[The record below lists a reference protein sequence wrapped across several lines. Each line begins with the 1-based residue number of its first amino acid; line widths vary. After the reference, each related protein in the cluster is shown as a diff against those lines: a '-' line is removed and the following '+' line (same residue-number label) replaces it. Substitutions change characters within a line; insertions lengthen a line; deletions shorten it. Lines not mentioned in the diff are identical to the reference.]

1 MLLIFPPIA
10 KACEPPAG
18 VTALAG
24 TLRKHGLNC
33 TVFDANLEAQ
43 LHLLTI
49 PVTATDTWTKR
60 AARNLG
66 ANLAALRT
74 SATYDSP
81 DRYRRSVMDLNRLID
96 NTGQPGLAISLVNYQ
111 DTALSP
117 IRSADLLTAAA
128 HPETN
133 IFHGF
138 FSARLRELIT
148 NTAPSMV
155 GLSLNYLSQALPTFA
170 MIGHLRHEYPDLK
183 IILGGG
189 LVTSWLANSTWRN
202 PFGDLVD
209 HLVAGP
215 GEAPLLKLL
224 GRENLQEEHPPD
236 FTGLPLNDYLS
247 PGLILPY
254 SASRGCYWRRCS
266 FCPEKAEGAPYLAK
280 SANQVLADLKLLVD
294 RTRPA
299 LIHLLDNAVSPALL
313 KAMAEQP
320 PGADWYGF
328 ARAESLLA
336 DPAFCRKLRR
346 SGCVMLKL
354 GLESGDQ
361 GVLDALDKGIDLGLV
376 SQVLAAL
383 SQAGIATYVYL
394 LFGTPAETATEAH
407 QTMEFVAQHRQE
419 ITFLNLAIFNL
430 PVGSPEVSTLEVG
443 NFYGGDL
450 SLYHDFRHPRVWN
463 RREVRQFL
471 AQEFKRHPDIAPILR
486 RDPPFFTSNHA
497 PFFKLW
503 P

>member
-10 KACEPPAG
+10 KSCEPPAG
-18 VTALAG
+18 ITSLAG
-24 TLRKHGLNC
+24 VLRKNGINC

-43 LHLLTI
+43 LHLISL
-49 PVTATDTWTKR
+49 PAAATDTWTKR
-60 AARNLG
+60 AERNRI
-66 ANLAALRT
+66 ANLAALHT
-74 SATYDSP
+74 SATYASL
-81 DRYRRSVMDLNRLID
+81 DRYRRSVMDLNRLLD
-96 NTGQPGLAISLVNYQ
+96 KTAPPGLSISLVNYQ
-111 DTALSP
+111 DNTLSP
-117 IRSADLLTAAA
+117 LRSADLLTAAT
-128 HPETN
+128 HPEEN

-138 FSARLRELIT
+138 FSLRLRELLGKSSP
-148 NTAPSMV
+148 AMV
-155 GLSLNYLSQALPTFA
+155 GFSLNYLSQALPTFA
-170 MIGHLRHEYPDLK
+170 IIGFLRREYPNLK
-183 IILGGG
+183 IVLGGG
-189 LVTSWLANSTWRN
+189 LITSWLASSAWNN

-215 GEAPLLKLL
+215 GEAPLLRLL
-224 GRENLQEEHPPD
+224 GAESLQVETPPD
-236 FTGLPLNDYLS
+236 FRGLPLKDYLA

-280 SANQVLADLKLLVD
+280 SPQQVLADLKLLVEH
-294 RTRPA
+294 TRPT

-313 KAMAEQP
+313 RAMAEQP
-320 PGADWYGF
+320 PGAEWYGF
-328 ARAESLLA
+328 ARAEPLLA
-336 DPAFCRKLRR
+336 DPVFCRRLRQ

-383 SQAGIATYVYL
+383 AEAGIATYVYL
-394 LFGTPAETATEAH
+394 LFGTPAETAAEAIR
-407 QTMEFVAQHRQE
+407 TMEFVAQHCQE

-430 PVGSPEVSTLEVG
+430 PVGSPEVNTLEIG

-450 SLYHDFRHPRVWN
+450 SLYHDFRHPRGWN

-471 AQEFKRHPDIAPILR
+471 AHEFKRHPKIAPILR

-497 PFFKLW
+497 PFLRS
-503 P
+503 